1 MKKSKDIMNLGK
13 DELEQKQKELKEEYF
28 KLKVRHASGQLESPA
43 SLVAVRKNIARVNTV
58 LRQKEGA

>member
-1 MKKSKDIMNLGK
+1 MMRNKDIMSLGK
-13 DELEQKQKELKEEYF
+13 DELEQKRKELKEEYF

-43 SLVAVRKNIARVNTV
+43 SLVDVRKNIARVNTV